1 MSFGVT
7 PAKWSGT
14 MWKIAGRFTLPSV
27 RAAAPSNGM
36 SKPRFSWIFCMMLM
50 FLLFCFMSF
59 FKIFAVFGAFHLP
72 LILGLSSAY
81 LPLKGCSKKMCQLLR
96 IHKKRAKL
104 QNYFEIYK
112 FICTFAENL

>member
-1 MSFGVT
+1 
-7 PAKWSGT
+7 

-50 FLLFCFMSF
+50 FLLFCFMSI
-59 FKIFAVFGAFHLP
+59 FKILAVFCAFHLP